1 MRKGQGTLEELTAL
15 WRQLDPRGRWLLV
28 ETAYAEVK
36 NMKRYPECRSDMPG
50 QAETLKLRE
59 EMDEKLYGTD
69 GMEQACSGR
78 KEESTVPGTE
88 GTA

>member
-1 MRKGQGTLEELTAL
+1 MRKGQGTLKELTAL

-36 NMKRYPECRSDMPG
+36 NMKRYPKCRSDMPG
-50 QAETLKLRE
+50 QVETLKLRE
-59 EMDEKLYGTD
+59 EMDEKLNGTD
-69 GMEQACSGR
+69 GMERACSRR
-78 KEESTVPGTE
+78 KEASTVSEAE

>member
-1 MRKGQGTLEELTAL
+1 MRKGQGTLKELTAL

-36 NMKRYPECRSDMPG
+36 NMQRYPKCRSDMPG
-50 QAETLKLRE
+50 QGETLKLRE

-69 GMEQACSGR
+69 GMVRACSRR
-78 KEESTVPGTE
+78 KEASTVSEAE